1 MWDNFMQEV
10 TPQMWQMIGSSTL
23 ETVYMGFFATLMAVV
38 VGLPIGFLAFLT
50 GKGEI

>member
-1 MWDNFMQEV
+1 MGLV
-10 TPQMWQMIGSSTL
+10 GTSTL
-23 ETVYMGFFATLMAVV
+23 ETLYMGFAATLLAVV